1 MAPLALGRLA
11 KHPAR
16 GMTCAGHEVIGKERT
31 DDAMTSSKDHEAKI
45 MPHLLEVHALALDAA
60 ACGNRRSTLRQLGS
74 RNGAPRRHLTPPCGG
89 RLNASSREEQTK
101 RPGWPGLKTATKE
114 VAMTDNQEL
123 T

>member
-1 MAPLALGRLA
+1 M
-11 KHPAR
+11 
-16 GMTCAGHEVIGKERT
+16 
-31 DDAMTSSKDHEAKI
+31 
-45 MPHLLEVHALALDAA
+45 
-60 ACGNRRSTLRQLGS
+60 RQLAVTGDRHS
-74 RNGAPRRHLTPPCGG
+74 DNLEAETEHPDAILHPRVEG